1 MVQNL
6 FENNF
11 DMIRN
16 ECYNIDNKKVLP
28 ITTVRLIIY
37 LVKITVQFPGWG
49 GYFFVVLLPLEP
61 IAYPRPNEVKQRLST
76 AIKVSTVSI
85 SEVLLP
91 SDFSNE
97 SISM

>member
-1 MVQNL
+1 M
-6 FENNF
+6 
-11 DMIRN
+11 MIS
-16 ECYNIDNKKVLP
+16 Y
-28 ITTVRLIIY
+28 
-37 LVKITVQFPGWG
+37 
-49 GYFFVVLLPLEP
+49 YFFVVLLPLKP

>member
-1 MVQNL
+1 M
-6 FENNF
+6 
-11 DMIRN
+11 
-16 ECYNIDNKKVLP
+16 LP

-37 LVKITVQFPGWG
+37 LVKITVQFSGWG

-85 SEVLLP
+85 SVNFHKKLTLVTR
-91 SDFSNE
+91 FRTVNLVTL
-97 SISM
+97 

>member
-1 MVQNL
+1 
-6 FENNF
+6 
-11 DMIRN
+11 MIRN

-61 IAYPRPNEVKQRLST
+61 IAYPRPNEVKQRLTT
-76 AIKVSTVSI
+76 ALKKTGSQRLPVFDERKVK
-85 SEVLLP
+85 L
-91 SDFSNE
+91 
-97 SISM
+97 

>member
-1 MVQNL
+1 
-6 FENNF
+6 
-11 DMIRN
+11 MIRN

-37 LVKITVQFPGWG
+37 LVKITVQFPDWG